1 MYSLNKHVKYTINL
15 NIFEK
20 LCVLTPSNSVISLNS
35 FYVEKLKINFTLK
48 NNSSNKIM
56 FLSHLILLEKLIG
69 QKLKFVKSTEH
80 NQNFNI
86 RKGTKIGCTLTIR
99 NKKLILFLFYFI
111 NYSFRKINLFNNL
124 SFKKSALNKLKYKMY
139 SHLYFSINKI
149 LFFFTISNHLD
160 WNQFSYVYDET
171 VYGIDLQFKTN
182 YINPYVNRLILS
194 HYGLLII

>member
-1 MYSLNKHVKYTINL
+1 MYSLHKHVKHTINL
-15 NIFEK
+15 NVFEK
-20 LCVLTPSNSVISLNS
+20 LCVLTPLNRDIFLNS
-35 FYVEKLKINFTLK
+35 FSIEKLKINFTLK

-86 RKGTKIGCTLTIR
+86 RRGTKIGCTLTIR
-99 NKKLILFLFYFI
+99 KKKLILFLFYFI
-111 NYSFRKINLFNNL
+111 NYSLRKINLFNNF
-124 SFKKSALNKLKYKMY
+124 SFKKSALNKLRYKMH

-149 LFFFTISNHLD
+149 LFFFTLSNHPD

-171 VYGIDLQFKTN
+171 IYGLDLQFQTN

>member
-1 MYSLNKHVKYTINL
+1 MYSYNQHVKYTINL
-15 NIFEK
+15 NVFEK
-20 LCVLTPSNSVISLNS
+20 LCVLTPRNIVLSLNS
-35 FYVEKLKINFTLK
+35 FNIEKLKINFTLK
-48 NNSSNKIM
+48 NNSSNKII

-99 NKKLILFLFYFI
+99 NKKLMLFLFYFI
-111 NYSFRKINLFNNL
+111 NYSFRKINLFNNF
-124 SFKKSALNKLKYKMY
+124 SFKKSGLNKLKYKMY

-149 LFFFTISNHLD
+149 LFFFTLSNHPD

-171 VYGIDLQFKTN
+171 VYGLDLQFQTN

>member
-20 LCVLTPSNSVISLNS
+20 LCILTPSNSVISLNS
-35 FYVEKLKINFTLK
+35 FDVEKLKINFTLK